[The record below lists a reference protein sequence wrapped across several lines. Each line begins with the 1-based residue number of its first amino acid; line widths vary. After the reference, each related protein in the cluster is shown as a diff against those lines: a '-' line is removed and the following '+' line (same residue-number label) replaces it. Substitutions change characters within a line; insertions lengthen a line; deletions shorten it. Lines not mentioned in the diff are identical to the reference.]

1 MVSDDAPEETVPDSI
16 EPEENEP
23 AVEAASASGAKTPET
38 PATQPQPPDPVTPEP
53 AKPVPATQA
62 APSNVAQAA
71 SPKLEIAVAS
81 PSADL
86 EETALEDIDLSQTQ
100 FNSREEMLEAH
111 RQMQADAQELL
122 ASLNL
127 PASSFKLSIKNSNGV
142 EIEIT
147 DTSNR
152 AVESS
157 KEPKKKGKAK
167 PVAAIKAQKQVAAL

>member
-1 MVSDDAPEETVPDSI
+1 MS
-16 EPEENEP
+16 
-23 AVEAASASGAKTPET
+23 
-38 PATQPQPPDPVTPEP
+38 
-53 AKPVPATQA
+53 
-62 APSNVAQAA
+62 
-71 SPKLEIAVAS
+71 
-81 PSADL
+81 
-86 EETALEDIDLSQTQ
+86 ETAIEAIDLSQTQ

-152 AVESS
+152 AVEPS
-157 KEPKKKGKAK
+157 KEAKEKAK
-167 PVAAIKAQKQVAAL
+167 TKPFAAIKAQRQVAALQQQQAAQKQAILSSEDRKLWLKTYKLLKSAVQPDSMKRGEFGIPDNN

>member
-1 MVSDDAPEETVPDSI
+1 MITQLVPNKPASDNKKLVAP
-16 EPEENEP
+16 
-23 AVEAASASGAKTPET
+23 
-38 PATQPQPPDPVTPEP
+38 
-53 AKPVPATQA
+53 
-62 APSNVAQAA
+62 NV
-71 SPKLEIAVAS
+71 EIAVS
-81 PSADL
+81 KPSVGMS
-86 EETALEDIDLSQTQ
+86 ETAIESIDLSQTQ

-157 KEPKKKGKAK
+157 KETKKKGKSK
-167 PVAAIKAQKQVAAL
+167 PLAAIKAQKQVAALQQ

>member
-1 MVSDDAPEETVPDSI
+1 MTRIFLSSSRERQQLQQALITQLVPNKPASDNKKLVAP
-16 EPEENEP
+16 
-23 AVEAASASGAKTPET
+23 
-38 PATQPQPPDPVTPEP
+38 
-53 AKPVPATQA
+53 
-62 APSNVAQAA
+62 NV
-71 SPKLEIAVAS
+71 EIAVS
-81 PSADL
+81 KPSVGMS
-86 EETALEDIDLSQTQ
+86 ETAIESIDLSQTQ

-147 DTSNR
+147 DTSSR

-157 KEPKKKGKAK
+157 KETKKKGKSK
-167 PVAAIKAQKQVAAL
+167 PLAAIKAQKQVAALQQ